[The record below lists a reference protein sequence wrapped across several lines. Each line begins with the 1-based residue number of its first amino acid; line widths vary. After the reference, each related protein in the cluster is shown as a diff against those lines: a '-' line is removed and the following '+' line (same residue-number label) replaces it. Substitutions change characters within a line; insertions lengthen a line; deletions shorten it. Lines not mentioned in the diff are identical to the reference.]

1 MVDRSERLVRTLA
14 RANAIYA
21 GIVVGLVL
29 GFGLW
34 LASAFLILQA
44 KEPLGPTLG
53 LLSNYLPGY
62 TVSWGGAVVG
72 ALWLS
77 VFAFLVTFPAAW
89 LYFVAAF
96 HHVEDVPEPAEQI
109 SEVPNTVARIR
120 VPGFAA
126 AAGLLCGGA
135 LLLATLILVIRGG
148 TDPNT
153 GYHLGLLSNYLP
165 GYTVTFGGAF
175 LGFLYFLFVGGAL
188 FAVTGTLYNA
198 LVGSS
203 RQPRSN

>member
-1 MVDRSERLVRTLA
+1 MADRSERLVRTLA
-14 RANAIYA
+14 RANAIYT

-29 GFGLW
+29 GLTLW
-34 LASAFLILQA
+34 LATAFLVVEA
-44 KEPLGPTLG
+44 KEPLGPNLG
-53 LLSNYLPGY
+53 LLGNYLPGY
-62 TVSWGGAVVG
+62 TVSWGGAFVG
-72 ALWLS
+72 AFWLAL
-77 VFAFLVTFPAAW
+77 FAFLVTLPAAW

-96 HHVEDVPEPAEQI
+96 HHVEDVPEPAEQM
-109 SEVPNTVARIR
+109 SEVPLTVARIR
-120 VPGFAA
+120 VPGLAA
-126 AAGLLCGGA
+126 AAGILCGGA
-135 LLLATLILVIRGG
+135 LFLATLVLVMRDGAE
-148 TDPNT
+148 PST

-175 LGFLYFLFVGGAL
+175 LGFFYFLIVGGAL